1 VPCPPRGASVQIEP
15 CASVLTRGESEVK
28 RVLVTVE
35 FVLRNDNRLH
45 NMTEHELAIEIRG
58 LFEDEH
64 HGEADASVMALMAKE
79 V

>member
-1 VPCPPRGASVQIEP
+1 M
-15 CASVLTRGESEVK
+15 K
-28 RVLVTVE
+28 RVLVTAE
-35 FVLRNDNRLH
+35 FVIRDDNKLH
-45 NMTEHELAIEIRG
+45 DMTEHELAIEIRG